1 MPGDSGA
8 LHRLGRLADALRTV
22 LVLELPDRA
31 RYGETLRCRMPQGLP
46 TEAAPG
52 RGLTVLGGRVV
63 EFQTAL
69 AADAPDDYARADA
82 RTLDHH
88 SVGALGVNL
97 ACNNLDKL
105 YR

>member
-1 MPGDSGA
+1 M
-8 LHRLGRLADALRTV
+8 

-31 RYGETLRCRMPQGLP
+31 RYGETLRCRMPQGMP
-46 TEAAPG
+46 AEAAPG

-82 RTLDHH
+82 LRRESEALRTAWPGQTRPAVCRA
-88 SVGALGVNL
+88 SPPRPPGAT
-97 ACNNLDKL
+97 
-105 YR
+105 